1 MKNHKSLMYIFYN
14 GRNRRQN
21 HESII
26 KLNYTKQMHMYTYP
40 LCELPTKKKKLMSGN
55 FNPLPHHLL
64 FYSMFRNIKSIM

>member
-40 LCELPTKKKKLMSGN
+40 LCELPTKKKINVRK
-55 FNPLPHHLL
+55 F
-64 FYSMFRNIKSIM
+64 